1 MLIDILKKREI
12 QMFDSFNEKF
22 LKPYVPNEADPDM
35 SEEQRISMPACSK
48 IPGLKFDIEKLKEWL
63 FTEVEGKY
71 TPVWVDTAPGKE
83 ATAGYGGWTITS
95 HSGDVRDGWES
106 TLGFDKNR
114 KYDFKRAYFH
124 GFRPRFWQTNGT
136 QIYKGYIT
144 ELIQTL
150 EEGGF
155 FPRQCRVW
163 KFPPGHRIG
172 EHSDASENMYA
183 VRLHIPIVTNPKAVH
198 RWYYNGKMIEDHM
211 EADGSAY
218 LIRTNVWHDAGNFG
232 DEDRYHFVCEA
243 WDTRHTTPGFG
254 YDNIQRVIDRAQ
266 KRVDDTEKFLKANP
280 DWVADSWRG
289 DKAHGTKTV

>member
-1 MLIDILKKREI
+1 MNESFHGVHMVLNARKMGLQARLCCFGQEGIRERFLEFS
-12 QMFDSFNEKF
+12 MFVV
-22 LKPYVPNEADPDM
+22 LVIAVTQVVADQK
-35 SEEQRISMPACSK
+35 SLRIANV
-48 IPGLKFDIEKLKEWL
+48 IVHVFVQI
-63 FTEVEGKY
+63 
-71 TPVWVDTAPGKE
+71 
-83 ATAGYGGWTITS
+83 
-95 HSGDVRDGWES
+95 
-106 TLGFDKNR
+106 GFDKNR

-183 VRLHIPIVTNPKAVH
+183 VRLHIPIVTNPKAIH
-198 RWYYNGKMIEDHM
+198 RWYYDGKMIEDHM